1 MNTASF
7 IPNLQWSPWKQ
18 AGIILAIDILFILAC
33 LIFQLKGRTPWMLM
47 QAPVLFF
54 CCMNVMMGVFRD
66 KISGFYYLFSI
77 ISFLIIVS
85 LSVVFSKLISGEGLN
100 IHRDFYTIIGLNTLF
115 YFMILMI
122 SVLFRGIKYMLE
134 HMDD

>member
-7 IPNLQWSPWKQ
+7 TPNLQWPPWKQ
-18 AGIILAIDILFILAC
+18 AGIIVVIDILFIIAC
-33 LIFQLKGRTPWMLM
+33 LVFQLKGRTPWMLM

-54 CCMNVMMGVFRD
+54 CCMNVMMGIFRD
-66 KISGFYYLFSI
+66 KIDVFYYLFSAL
-77 ISFLIIVS
+77 SFLSIVG
-85 LSVVFSKLISGEGLN
+85 LSILISKWISGEGLS
-100 IHRDFYTIIGLNTLF
+100 IHRDFYTIIGLNILF
-115 YFMILMI
+115 YFLVIVL